1 MSLVVVKVND
11 QPCRAVIATNFTH
24 SFCGSGLVNSLK
36 LKVIDLNDA
45 PTVSTSEGTPIEF
58 LGQALVQLEFG
69 PWHSDGFTPLLIA
82 YDCPADM
89 LIGQDLIN
97 EISATMPIKFEYHK
111 SSVNVGGTRVSML
124 DPMAAEEKFFS
135 VRVVDPRNNEEIGLE
150 TWKKGARE
158 SIEMGGMVKRR
169 VEVTRGPSDEK
180 EEGEEEKEKEGIE
193 KEQKEEEEREEKSYY
208 EQKEGEDERKEE
220 DDMNEKEDERN
231 AEEDER
237 KEEDDR
243 NEEEDE
249 RKEEAERKE

>member
-1 MSLVVVKVND
+1 MSLVVVKIND

-24 SFCGSGLVNSLK
+24 SFCGSGIVNSLK
-36 LKVIDLNDA
+36 LNQILLPFLYNSIKPQVIDLNDA
-45 PTVSTSEGTPIEF
+45 PTVTTSEGTPIEF

-97 EISATMPIKFEYHK
+97 EISATLPIKFEYHK
-111 SSVNVGGTRVSML
+111 NSVNVGGTRVSML

-135 VRVVDPRNNEEIGLE
+135 VRVEIGLE

-169 VEVTRGPSDEK
+169 VEVTREPNAEK
-180 EEGEEEKEKEGIE
+180 EEGEEEKEKGGIE
-193 KEQKEEEEREEKSYY
+193 EEQKEEEEKKGMQEEQKEEEEREEKEKGYY

-220 DDMNEKEDERN
+220 
-231 AEEDER
+231 EDER
-237 KEEDDR
+237 KED
-243 NEEEDE
+243 DE
-249 RKEEAERKE
+249 RKG